1 MLFISI
7 KPHTECSFPNPHHIL
22 YTVLYT
28 HLLLSYRQLSQ
39 QMLENLYLK
48 EAEEDL
54 EHSQRHR
61 QMKLENGVKHKLDCT

>member
-1 MLFISI
+1 
-7 KPHTECSFPNPHHIL
+7 
-22 YTVLYT
+22 
-28 HLLLSYRQLSQ
+28 
-39 QMLENLYLK
+39 MLENLYLK